1 MKKFLFFRRVLLSLT
16 VLSIVAAPK
25 NVAAAESIRF
35 REAANGMSLKLLF
48 EQRSE
53 TRSDVRIPLILMLDQ
68 AQGDAAESVSNL
80 FEALGR

>member
-16 VLSIVAAPK
+16 VLSIVAALK
-25 NVAAAESIRF
+25 NVAAAENIRF

-48 EQRSE
+48 EQLSE

-68 AQGDAAESVSNL
+68 AQGDASESVSNL

>member
-35 REAANGMSLKLLF
+35 REAANCMSLKLLF
-48 EQRSE
+48 EQLSE

-68 AQGDAAESVSNL
+68 AQGDASESVSNL

>member
-16 VLSIVAAPK
+16 VLSIVAALK
-25 NVAAAESIRF
+25 NVAAAERIRF

-48 EQRSE
+48 EQLSE

-68 AQGDAAESVSNL
+68 AQGDASESVSNL